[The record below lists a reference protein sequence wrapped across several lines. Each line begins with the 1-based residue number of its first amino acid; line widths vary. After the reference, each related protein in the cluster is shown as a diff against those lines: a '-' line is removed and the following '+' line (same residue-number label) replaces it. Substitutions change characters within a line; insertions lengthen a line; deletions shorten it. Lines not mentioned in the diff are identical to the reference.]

1 MADLVSSFVS
11 ASYRYPPWCLDFSLP
26 HHRQTLWSLTLIPYY
41 RLPTCHYAPWLSR
54 IYRWE
59 DLKRQDTRREEN
71 AISIQ
76 ITDRWATPGDSEA
89 GKEGTTKSHLHRWL
103 EWLCRWRCPSWSL
116 LFDDK
121 QELLGAP
128 SKAEVRDIDNLEI
141 AIEEQCSKLV
151 NVKAVDLVVWQCK
164 KLQSCRNT
172 FRNQSVAGQSSW
184 WDSKFIF
191 LLLFSSMFSRPVL

>member
-1 MADLVSSFVS
+1 MLPDYRASIDERISRDKILVEKKMPSQFRSQIVEPLQEIVKQGKRVQPKAIFI
-11 ASYRYPPWCLDFSLP
+11 DG
-26 HHRQTLWSLTLIPYY
+26 
-41 RLPTCHYAPWLSR
+41 LS
-54 IYRWE
+54 
-59 DLKRQDTRREEN
+59 DC
-71 AISIQ
+71 AG
-76 ITDRWATPGDSEA
+76 GDA
-89 GKEGTTKSHLHRWL
+89 QAVI
-103 EWLCRWRCPSWSL
+103 WSL

-141 AIEEQCSKLV
+141 AIEEQCSELV

-172 FRNQSVAGQSSW
+172 FRNQSVAGPSSW
-184 WDSKFIF
+184 WDFKFIF